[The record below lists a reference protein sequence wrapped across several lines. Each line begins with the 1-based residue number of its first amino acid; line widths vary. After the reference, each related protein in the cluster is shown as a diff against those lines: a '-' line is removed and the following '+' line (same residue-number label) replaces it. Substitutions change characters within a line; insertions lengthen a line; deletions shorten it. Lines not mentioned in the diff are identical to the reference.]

1 MAAILKTGIVQ
12 ENSSSVAN
20 LTLDSSGN
28 VTAGNNLTVTG
39 TSTLTGAISTGAI
52 TSSGLVTGA
61 TGALYPIVSLTA
73 QASTSG
79 TSIDFTGIPSWV
91 KRITVMF
98 NGVSL
103 SNTDS
108 LTVQLGTGGVATTSG
123 YTGTSTRL
131 QAAGLTTT
139 AYSGSGFETIA
150 VGVAANLATGNLV
163 ITNITGN
170 TWTCTGIL
178 AGTVTN
184 LQDTTAG
191 VVSMAGV
198 VNLVRITSTGTATFD
213 AGTINI
219 LYE

>member
-1 MAAILKTGIVQ
+1 MAL
-12 ENSSSVAN
+12 
-20 LTLDSSGN
+20 
-28 VTAGNNLTVTG
+28 
-39 TSTLTGAISTGAI
+39 STIDTD
-52 TSSGLVTGA
+52 
-61 TGALYPIVSLTA
+61 SLTA
-73 QASTSG
+73 LAVTPAKMSQKLTSGTAVASTSG
-79 TSIDFTGIPSWV
+79 TSIDFTSIPSWV

-108 LTVQLGTGGVATTSG
+108 LTVQIGTGGTPTTSG

-131 QAAGLTTT
+131 QASALTTN
-139 AYSGSGFETIA
+139 AYSGTGFETIV

-163 ITNITGN
+163 ITNLTGN

-178 AGTVTN
+178 AGTATN

-191 VVSMAGV
+191 VVTLAGV
-198 VNLVRITSTGTATFD
+198 LNIVRVTSTGTATFD
-213 AGTINI
+213 AGSINI

>member
-1 MAAILKTGIVQ
+1 MTVTIDGTTGISAPGVTDTG
-12 ENSSSVAN
+12 N
-20 LTLDSSGN
+20 LS
-28 VTAGNNLTVTG
+28 VTG
-39 TSTLTGAISTGAI
+39 TSAFTGSVGNITAGTINSGAI
-52 TSSGLVTGA
+52 TSSGLVTGT
-61 TGALYPIVSLTA
+61 TGALYPIVSKTA

-79 TSIDFTGIPSWV
+79 TSIDFTSIPSWV

-108 LTVQLGTGGVATTSG
+108 LTVQLGTGGVPTTSG

-131 QAAGLTTT
+131 QAAAVTTN
-139 AYSGSGFETIA
+139 AYSGTGFETIV

-191 VVSMAGV
+191 VIAMAGV
-198 VNLVRITSTGTATFD
+198 VDLVRITSTGTATFD